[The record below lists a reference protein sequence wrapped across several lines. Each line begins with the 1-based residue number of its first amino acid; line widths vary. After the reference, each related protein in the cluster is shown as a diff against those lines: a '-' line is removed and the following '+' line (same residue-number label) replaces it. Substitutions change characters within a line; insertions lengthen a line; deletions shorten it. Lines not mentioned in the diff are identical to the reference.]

1 LKKTTAILFFAL
13 FLFNL
18 AGYKCWFYYLQQKEQ
33 SSLESRL
40 DKEDYNE
47 RDLIRFTVPL
57 NMPYQSSWTDFE
69 RVDGEVTINGIIY
82 KYVKRKVED
91 GKLIV
96 LCLPNYKKMKLAKAS
111 SEFGS
116 HGDGVTPPGKRG
128 GSASSEKNGS
138 LNEYEENA
146 KWAMRQ
152 QSQTID
158 KRHTFFIL
166 PYLPDCYVA
175 SAGKPPELG

>member
-1 LKKTTAILFFAL
+1 LKKLTAILCLAL

-47 RDLIRFTVPL
+47 KELIRFTIPL
-57 NMPYQSSWTDFE
+57 SMPYQVSWTGFE

-91 GKLIV
+91 GQLIL
-96 LCLPNYKKMKLAKAS
+96 LCLPNYKKMKLEKAS
-111 SEFGS
+111 AEFGN
-116 HGDGVTPPGKRG
+116 HGDGITPPGKRA
-128 GSASSEKNGS
+128 GSASSEKTES
-138 LNEYEENA
+138 VNEYEENA
-146 KWAMRQ
+146 KWTLPRR
-152 QSQTID
+152 SQACNEH
-158 KRHTFFIL
+158 HTPFIL
-166 PYLPDCYVA
+166 PQLPN
-175 SAGKPPELG
+175 SFIMSPGKPPELA